1 MEGGHVAIKRYVKL
15 MMRRIKW
22 DEDEDEESGDDDS
35 DVEDDEEM
43 EKVVNVSSRAGC
55 QLVWEGTIQ
64 RRNFHNFRFQE
75 CKGIDA
81 ARKLLGQRGIT
92 HYWVRA

>member
-1 MEGGHVAIKRYVKL
+1 MAIKRYVKL
-15 MMRRIKW
+15 MTRRIKW

-35 DVEDDEEM
+35 DAEDDEEM
-43 EKVVNVSSRAGC
+43 EKVVSGVSSGAGC
-55 QLVWEGTIQ
+55 RLVWQGTIQ

-75 CKGIDA
+75 CKGGDA
-81 ARKLLGQRGIT
+81 ARKLLGQRGIA